1 MSSSLRHHP
10 AFAPLVTAT
19 AVNSLGRGISIVLL
33 ALHLAFTFD
42 ARPAAVGGVLTVAG
56 AIGVATS
63 ILAGRLADQLPPR
76 RLLPGCLLGEAVAL
90 AALALSPGL
99 ATATV
104 SACVLF
110 GSNRAASTVRSTVV
124 GTVFTGA
131 DRVNAR
137 AVLRV
142 TVNAGIAVGSLAAAI
157 PLAIGSAGAFRTAF
171 VVAAAAYVGAA
182 VAALGLPAATQ
193 ENPDSALVARRGG
206 SPWRD
211 RRYVTFAV
219 LNALF
224 MLQFAVYEVAV
235 PLWLVDHTE
244 VPAALVSPLLVL
256 NTVVVVTLQ
265 VRLSR
270 GTDDPVVAG
279 RLMARA
285 GWLMGIASLAWAAV
299 AQAPLLVAVVI
310 AVIAASVHSVAEVI
324 GSAAGWGL
332 GYAFADHEQM
342 GAYQGVL
349 NGCMSVSSMIAP
361 AVVTVLAVE
370 GGARGWAA
378 LAALF
383 VLAGV
388 LTRRLATRTA
398 PQAA

>member
-1 MSSSLRHHP
+1 MPSSLRRHP

-19 AVNSLGRGISIVLL
+19 AVNSLGRGISVVLL

-42 ARPAAVGGVLTVAG
+42 ARPAVVGAVLTAAG

-63 ILAGRLADQLPPR
+63 ILAGRLADRLPSR
-76 RLLPGCLLGEAVAL
+76 RLLPACLVGEAVAL

-99 ATATV
+99 VAATI
-104 SACVLF
+104 SACVLT
-110 GSNRAASTVRSTVV
+110 GSNRAGSTVRSTVV
-124 GTVFTGA
+124 GTTFSGP
-131 DRVNAR
+131 DRVSAR
-137 AVLRV
+137 AILRV

-157 PLAIGSAGAFRTAF
+157 PLAIGTASAFRAAF
-171 VVAAAAYVGAA
+171 AVAAAAYA
-182 VAALGLPAATQ
+182 VAAMVALGLPAGASNAGAVTRAQ
-193 ENPDSALVARRGG
+193 RGG

-211 RRYVTFAV
+211 RRYVTFAA

-224 MLQFAVYEVAV
+224 MFQFAVYEVAV

-256 NTVVVVTLQ
+256 NTIVVVTLQ

-270 GTDDPVVAG
+270 GTDDPVIAG

-285 GWLMGIASLAWAAV
+285 GLLMAIASLTWAAV
-299 AQAPLLVAVVI
+299 AEAPLLLAVVI
-310 AVIAASVHSVAEVI
+310 AVVAASVHSVAEVI

-349 NGCMSVSSMIAP
+349 NGCTAVSSMIAP

-370 GGARGWAA
+370 GGTPGWVA

-383 VLAGV
+383 VLAGT
-388 LTRRLATRTA
+388 LTRRLTTRSAA
-398 PQAA
+398 PAS